1 MKVGYKV
8 RFVNHHKGSEQNN
21 TNCGLVIG
29 KVYEVEGVNEK
40 DGTTYINGWCCT
52 YSDEIELVES
62 QCEIIEDNN
71 TETIDPIVE
80 SVINQFKTRSEIGIK
95 KYGTTLERNDLSTL
109 DWLKHL
115 QEEMMDAVLYIEKL
129 KSEL

>member
-1 MKVGYKV
+1 MKVRIVSAEKISYWYANLIDEVIEVVDSPLYKDDYKAIDYNGYISK
-8 RFVNHHKGSEQNN
+8 
-21 TNCGLVIG
+21 CDCILI
-29 KVYEVEGVNEK
+29 
-40 DGTTYINGWCCT
+40 
-52 YSDEIELVES
+52 
-62 QCEIIEDNN
+62 
-71 TETIDPIVE
+71 TEDPIVE
-80 SVINQFKTRSEIGIK
+80 SVINQFKTRSEVGIK

>member
-1 MKVGYKV
+1 MKVGDKV
-8 RFVNHHKGSEQNN
+8 RFVNHHNGSEQNN

-29 KVYEVEGVNEK
+29 KIYEVEGVNEK
-40 DGTTYINGWCCT
+40 DGTPFINGWCCT
-52 YSDEIELVES
+52 YSDEIELVEPK
-62 QCEIIEDNN
+62 
-71 TETIDPIVE
+71 DPIVE